1 MTTISKKRLAKE
13 LRELQTHGP
22 PTGIAVVSAEDFECW
37 LFTIE
42 VLGNTLYE
50 GEKFCLRFRFPGN
63 YPIESP
69 EVTFV
74 VDEKWGAPVHPH
86 IYSNGHICASILG
99 NEWSPVL
106 SVVSVCLTL
115 QSMLASCT
123 KKQRP
128 QDNDRYVLHAPLSP
142 KKTRFH
148 YDDDTV

>member
-1 MTTISKKRLAKE
+1 MAAISTKRLTKE
-13 LRELQTHGP
+13 LRELQANGP
-22 PTGIAVVSAEDFECW
+22 PTGIGIVSIDNFECW
-37 LFTIE
+37 LLTIE

-50 GEKFCLRFRFPGN
+50 GEKFCLRFRFSPS

-74 VDEKWGAPVHPH
+74 VDDKWAAPVHPH

-106 SVVSVCLTL
+106 SVVSVCLTI

-123 KKQRP
+123 KKQKP